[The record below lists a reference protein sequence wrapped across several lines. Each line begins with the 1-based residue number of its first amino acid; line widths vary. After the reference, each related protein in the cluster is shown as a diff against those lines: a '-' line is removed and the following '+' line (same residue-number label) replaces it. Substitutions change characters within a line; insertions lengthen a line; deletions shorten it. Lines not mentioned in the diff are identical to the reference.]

1 MASTELK
8 KNYATKYYLSL
19 FGLPTWTRTTSYPL
33 GGDCFIQLSDKEI
46 KINYD
51 YIKKLFKMDGC
62 MKYF

>member
-1 MASTELK
+1 MASKELK

-46 KINYD
+46 EINYD
-51 YIKKLFKMDGC
+51 CIKNYLKWM
-62 MKYF
+62 YV